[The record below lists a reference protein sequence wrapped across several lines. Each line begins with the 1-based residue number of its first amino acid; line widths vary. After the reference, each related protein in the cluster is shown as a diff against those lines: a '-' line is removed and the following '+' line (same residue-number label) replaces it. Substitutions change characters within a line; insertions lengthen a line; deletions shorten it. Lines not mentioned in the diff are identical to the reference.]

1 MYLSN
6 TVWASFGDS
15 SVLCKETISIA
26 SHCFYS
32 WFLAN
37 THNMNCTEFRASL
50 SITRNQ
56 NNNSHHYLYF
66 LLFWQQFTWGN
77 GTLRSLFC
85 YCLFFFFLVVE
96 KLGNI
101 CPCCNHWEFASG
113 LNGAIISQNVSAL
126 KPYPANRY
134 TSTDIYAC
142 GKRQQ
147 VTHRRCSLW
156 ADYSKTLHFESTCG
170 RGNQYFPS
178 NYHPSTR
185 SESIKYFNCNLDLE

>member
-85 YCLFFFFLVVE
+85 YCLFFFFFLVVE

-101 CPCCNHWEFASG
+101 CPCCNQWVCQW
-113 LNGAIISQNVSAL
+113 SQWSHHFTKCICIETL
-126 KPYPANRY
+126 SSKQIHQHRY
-134 TSTDIYAC
+134 LCLWKTSTSDPQ
-142 GKRQQ
+142 KVFFVSR
-147 VTHRRCSLW
+147 L
-156 ADYSKTLHFESTCG
+156 F
-170 RGNQYFPS
+170 
-178 NYHPSTR
+178 
-185 SESIKYFNCNLDLE
+185 